1 MEVPV
6 PEPRL
11 LDRVREEMRV
21 RHYSLRTEK
30 TYIEWIR
37 RYILYHGKRHPR
49 DMGEVEITAF
59 LTWLATERKFAA
71 ATQNQALAAHAVSL

>member
-6 PEPRL
+6 AEPRL
-11 LDRVREEMRV
+11 LDRVREEMRL

-37 RYILYHGKRHPR
+37 RYIFHHGKRHPR
-49 DMGEVEITAF
+49 DMGEAEITAF
-59 LTWLATERKFAA
+59 LTWLATDSNKWGRIPINE
-71 ATQNQALAAHAVSL
+71 